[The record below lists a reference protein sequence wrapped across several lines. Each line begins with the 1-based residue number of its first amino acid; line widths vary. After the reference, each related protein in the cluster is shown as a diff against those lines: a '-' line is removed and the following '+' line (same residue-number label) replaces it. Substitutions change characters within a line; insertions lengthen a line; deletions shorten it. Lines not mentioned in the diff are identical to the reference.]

1 MCQTSRFRTLWQ
13 PALLVLGAFAV
24 WWIGNYKSLWR
35 LLALLSV
42 VFMSIGIVLP
52 SHYTEILH
60 NRYVLLLLVSSALSL
75 ACSQWKQS
83 HVLDNERLTRHYNV

>member
-1 MCQTSRFRTLWQ
+1 
-13 PALLVLGAFAV
+13 
-24 WWIGNYKSLWR
+24 
-35 LLALLSV
+35 
-42 VFMSIGIVLP
+42 MSIGIVLP

-83 HVLDNERLTRHYNV
+83 HVLDNERLTRHYDTMCE